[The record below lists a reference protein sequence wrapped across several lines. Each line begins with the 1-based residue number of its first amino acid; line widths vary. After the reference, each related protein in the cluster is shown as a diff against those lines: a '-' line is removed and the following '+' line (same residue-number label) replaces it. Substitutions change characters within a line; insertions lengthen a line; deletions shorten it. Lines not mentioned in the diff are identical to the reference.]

1 MALFSVIRY
10 VRPAAAA
17 VLLGLLSLE
26 DIRTRR
32 LPERQLLLLA
42 GASLLRL
49 LPFWFS
55 CAGGGA
61 LRAVLA
67 DMLAGGAGMLFL
79 LLAVTWLAD
88 RIFRRET
95 LGGGDIKLAAALGLH
110 LGFYPA
116 LTALLAACAAALA
129 AALLRRRGGSRF
141 PFAPYLAIAGMAAMV
156 LQEIAASPLCGSS
169 K

>member
-1 MALFSVIRY
+1 M
-10 VRPAAAA
+10 RPAAAA

-88 RIFRRET
+88 RIFQQQRQ
-95 LGGGDIKLAAALGLH
+95 
-110 LGFYPA
+110 
-116 LTALLAACAAALA
+116 
-129 AALLRRRGGSRF
+129 GGSRF

-169 K
+169 Q